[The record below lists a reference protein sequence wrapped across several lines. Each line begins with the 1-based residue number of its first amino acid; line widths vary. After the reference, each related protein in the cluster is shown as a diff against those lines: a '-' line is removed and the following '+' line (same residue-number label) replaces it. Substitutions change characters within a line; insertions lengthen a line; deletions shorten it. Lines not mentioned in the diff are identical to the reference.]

1 MAKRKS
7 PEVITSDAGIS
18 QARKT
23 APALKRLLRQPHSG
37 HHGTSSV
44 READHK
50 GHHIVIKTTYDITV
64 DGKKLKA
71 PLSVSNAGTVEYHAT
86 PNVAYASAVD
96 LVRAV
101 IDQFPD
107 EFRSTP
113 PRRDD
118 PDHGTHDHG
127 SHDHGS
133 HGHAVKRR
141 RVTPARARRSR
152 QR

>member
-7 PEVITSDAGIS
+7 PEVITSDAGIA

-23 APALKRLLRQPHSG
+23 APALKQLLRQPHSG

-44 READHK
+44 REAEHK

-64 DGKKLKA
+64 DGKKLEA

-107 EFRSTP
+107 EFRDS
-113 PRRDD
+113 RH
-118 PDHGTHDHG
+118 DHDEHDHG
-127 SHDHGS
+127 A

-141 RVTPARARRSR
+141 RGKPAVARRSR